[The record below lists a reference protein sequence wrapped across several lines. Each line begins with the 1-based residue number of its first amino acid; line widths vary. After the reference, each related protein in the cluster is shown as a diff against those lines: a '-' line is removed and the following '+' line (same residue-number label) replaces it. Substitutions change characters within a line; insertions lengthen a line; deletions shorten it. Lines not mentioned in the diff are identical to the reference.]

1 MIPLNP
7 QFLQATG
14 NVMMPSRGF
23 SVPGGMPG
31 NPQPMQG
38 LPNVSQMAASIG
50 GMQQPQ
56 GMNPMMMQALAARM
70 GGMPQGAGFQP
81 PMNPQGPMPQQGPPS
96 FQQQFAGRGGMGGGP
111 GLGQLGQ
118 ALMQRGWNPNARM
131 R

>member
-31 NPQPMQG
+31 NPQGPQG
-38 LPNVSQMAASIG
+38 LPNVSQMAAQIG
-50 GMQQPQ
+50 GMQQQP
-56 GMNPMMMQALAARM
+56 NPMMMQALAARM
-70 GGMPQGAGFQP
+70 QQSQGAGFQA
-81 PMNPQGPMPQQGPPS
+81 PMNPQGPMGPPQGAPS
-96 FQQQFAGRGGMGGGP
+96 FVNQFAGRGP
-111 GLGQLGQ
+111 QQGLGMLGN
-118 ALMQRGWNPNARM
+118 ALMQRGWNPMARM